1 MPKIVRAIYE
11 QGVFKPTVELDFP
24 EGKEVQLI
32 VWEAEP
38 FQWAT
43 FKTSSAIATFT
54 WEAEESRWRLTW
66 LIEERIEVSEEV
78 KQQIGEWQSVYEG
91 LSEEDIAEVEQIAL
105 ESRQRSSAHEGE
117 NL

>member
-24 EGKEVQLI
+24 ECKEVQLI

-38 FQWAT
+38 FQWVT

-54 WEAEESRWRLTW
+54 WDAEESRWRLTW